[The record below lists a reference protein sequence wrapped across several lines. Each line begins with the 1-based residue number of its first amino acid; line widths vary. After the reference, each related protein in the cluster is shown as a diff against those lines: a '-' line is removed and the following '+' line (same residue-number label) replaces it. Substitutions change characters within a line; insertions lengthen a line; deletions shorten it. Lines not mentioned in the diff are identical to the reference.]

1 MTELKGFWK
10 YVVETI
16 KLTVAL
22 LLYSWLSPMWQPFV
36 PDHPYIGGGLAGI
49 TAAAVVLTLTYL
61 IWPFAR
67 VRVVVQRSAT
77 DAPYE
82 GPSADLVAGSANKR
96 AGTYRLRIHSQ
107 SFGLLGWLALRAAAK
122 RELRVSF
129 RIATPALALST
140 EGESSHVDELDDGI
154 LVTLPA
160 RPSTS
165 TWSYVRL
172 TAASKDMPAHA
183 EVDVI
188 TELQH
193 SNKKPWWAFG
203 LWSSSNLKRIVLIL
217 KEN

>member
-1 MTELKGFWK
+1 MTEFEGFWK
-10 YVVETI
+10 YVVETV

-36 PDHPYIGGGLAGI
+36 PNHPYIGGGLAGI

-67 VRVVVQRSAT
+67 VRVTVQRSAT

-82 GPSADLVAGSANKR
+82 GPSADLVADSGSKR

-107 SFGLLGWLALRAAAK
+107 SFGLLGLLALRAAAK
-122 RELRVSF
+122 RKLRVSF
-129 RIATPALALST
+129 RIATPAIALST
-140 EGESSHVDELDDGI
+140 EGESSHVEELDDGI
-154 LVTLPA
+154 VVTLPA

-165 TWSYVRL
+165 TWSYVRV

-188 TELQH
+188 TELEH
-193 SNKKPWWAFG
+193 SQSKPWWTFG
-203 LWSSSNLKRIVLIL
+203 LWSSSNLKRIVLSS

>member
-1 MTELKGFWK
+1 MTKVEVFCKSA
-10 YVVETI
+10 VETV
-16 KLTVAL
+16 KLTAAL
-22 LLYSWLSPMWQPFV
+22 LLYTWLSPMWQPFI
-36 PDHPYIGGGLAGI
+36 PGHPYIGGGLAGI
-49 TAAAVVLTLTYL
+49 TSAAAVLTATYL

-67 VRVVVQRSAT
+67 VRVIVQRSAT

-82 GPSADLVAGSANKR
+82 GPSADLVAASGSKR
-96 AGTYRLRIHSQ
+96 AATYRLRVHSQ
-107 SFGLLGWLALRAAAK
+107 SFGLLGSWALRAAAK
-122 RELRVSF
+122 RELQVSF

-140 EGESSHVDELDDGI
+140 EGESSHVEELDDGI
-154 LVTLPA
+154 LVTLPT

-172 TAASKDMPAHA
+172 TAASKEMPAHA

-193 SNKKPWWAFG
+193 SKEKPWWAFG
-203 LWSSSNLKRIVLIL
+203 LWSSSNLKRIVLSS

>member
-1 MTELKGFWK
+1 MTELRGFWK
-10 YVVETI
+10 YVVETV

-49 TAAAVVLTLTYL
+49 TAAAAVLMLTYL

-82 GPSADLVAGSANKR
+82 GPSADLVAGSNSKR

-193 SNKKPWWAFG
+193 SKKKPWWAFG
-203 LWSSSNLKRIVLIL
+203 LRSSSNLKRIVLIL